1 MVEEPKTSKKS
12 GVPILVVEDDPAVAA
27 LIAGVAEKRGHPTQI
42 ASSAEEAQELWTKQ
56 RQPLIILD
64 LNLPGASGIDF
75 CKWIRSKETENKD
88 TFVLISTANNKIE
101 TFHEVLNAGANDY
114 LPKPVQPGLLA
125 IRLDVAGHTLAQIL
139 RKRRLEGEVD
149 RNEKRFQLISE
160 NSRDL
165 VCTHSPDGKITY
177 ASPSCHN
184 LIGFTQQELIGKSFE
199 DLKLDKNASPLN
211 TNMLGDE
218 ANGQIE
224 STQVWKIRHK
234 DGQEVW
240 LETYTQ
246 NGQEYEKP
254 DLKEI
259 YSYSRDVTDR
269 VHEEEQ
275 LKILSVLGDSSD
287 SESFLRAIIVEMEQ
301 NMDVNACIHIHST
314 SPDSLSYCI
323 HREDALE
330 ETITLHRN
338 INRETPNDKP
348 LFQGTNAAGVFNHVD
363 GTSDLEAIMTEPIPG
378 TFGRPIGKITM
389 FSKNRH
395 TGSERT
401 KAILKLCA
409 TKIGNVLEEHIT
421 R

>member
-1 MVEEPKTSKKS
+1 MPENQKPLKKE
-12 GVPILVVEDDPAVAA
+12 GVPILIVEDDPAVAA
-27 LIAGVAEKRGHPTQI
+27 LIAGVAEKRGHQTTT
-42 ASSAEEAQELWTKQ
+42 ASSAEEGQELWTKS
-56 RQPLIILD
+56 RHPLIILD
-64 LNLPGASGIDF
+64 LNLPGASGIEF
-75 CKWIRSKETENKD
+75 CRWVRSKESQNKD

-125 IRLDVAGHTLAQIL
+125 IRLDVAEHTIGQIIKK
-139 RKRRLEGEVD
+139 RKLEGEVD
-149 RNEKRFQLISE
+149 RNEKRFRLISE

-165 VCTHSPDGKITY
+165 VCTHTPEGKITY

-184 LIGFTQQELIGKSFE
+184 LIGYSQEELLGKNFDE
-199 DLKLDKNASPLN
+199 LKLDGNAIPIN
-211 TNMLGDE
+211 TNMPKDE

-224 STQVWKIRHK
+224 STQVWRIKHK
-234 DGQEVW
+234 EGHEVW

-246 NGQEYEKP
+246 NAEEFEKSEI
-254 DLKEI
+254 KEI

-287 SESFLRAIIVEMEQ
+287 SESFLKAMIVEMEQ
-301 NMDVNACIHIHST
+301 NMDVEVCIHIHST

-323 HREDALE
+323 HKDDALE
-330 ETITLHRN
+330 ETVSVHRS
-338 INRETPNDKP
+338 INRATPNDKP
-348 LFQGTNAAGVFNHVD
+348 IFQGSNAAGVFNHVE
-363 GTSDLEAIMTEPIPG
+363 GTQDLEAILTQPVPG

-395 TGSERT
+395 PESERT
-401 KAILKLCA
+401 KAILTLCA

>member
-1 MVEEPKTSKKS
+1 MSETPTLTKKQ
-12 GVPILVVEDDPAVAA
+12 GAKILIVEDDPAVAA
-27 LIAGVAEKRGHPTQI
+27 LIAGVAEKRGHQTQI
-42 ASSAEEAQELWTKQ
+42 VSSAEEGQEVWAKE
-56 RQPLIILD
+56 RHPLIILD

-75 CKWIRSKETENKD
+75 CKWVRSKETNNKD

-125 IRLDVAGHTLAQIL
+125 IRLDVAGHTISQIM
-139 RKRRLEGEVD
+139 RKRKLEGEVD

-165 VCTHSPDGKITY
+165 VCTHNPKGIITY

-184 LIGFTQQELIGKSFE
+184 IIGYTQDELVGKSFE
-199 DLKLDKNASPLN
+199 ELKLDKSASPLN
-211 TNMLGDE
+211 TNMDKDE

-224 STQVWKIRHK
+224 STQVWRVKHK
-234 DGQEVW
+234 MGQDAW

-246 NGQEYEKP
+246 AGEEFEKP
-254 DLKEI
+254 ELKEI
-259 YSYSRDVTDR
+259 YSYSRDITDR

-275 LKILSVLGDSSD
+275 LKILAVLGDSED

-301 NMDVNACIHIHST
+301 NMDVEACIHIHST

-323 HREDALE
+323 HKDNALE
-330 ETITLHRN
+330 ETIKLHRN

-348 LFQGTNAAGVFNHVD
+348 LFQGSNAAGVFNYVE
-363 GTSDLEAIMTEPIPG
+363 GTETLEAIMTEPIPG

-395 TGSERT
+395 TSSERT